1 MLQTTIKGSFKEL
14 KVLPPWQCVILKE
27 KQMEWVNSAFP
38 QVKNEANLFWQI
50 KKGRGCESQ
59 ICSRNINFADN
70 TFKST
75 NGPRAKATFLLCQ
88 QTAFSL
94 LRLASITTIY
104 EKPSDGS
111 DQSGVSFEPQVHG
124 KSQQSI

>member
-1 MLQTTIKGSFKEL
+1 M
-14 KVLPPWQCVILKE
+14 KVKSAVEILTLLIIQK
-27 KQMEWVNSAFP
+27 
-38 QVKNEANLFWQI
+38 
-50 KKGRGCESQ
+50 
-59 ICSRNINFADN
+59 
-70 TFKST
+70 KST

-94 LRLASITTIY
+94 LRLASITAIY